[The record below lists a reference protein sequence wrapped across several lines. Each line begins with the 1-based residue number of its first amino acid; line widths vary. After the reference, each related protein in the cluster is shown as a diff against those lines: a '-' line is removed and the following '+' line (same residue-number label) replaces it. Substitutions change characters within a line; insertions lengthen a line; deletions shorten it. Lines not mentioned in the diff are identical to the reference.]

1 MTDLNAAAQEPSSA
15 QAVLLPPPGFAVP
28 PPSQHGYYTFVP
40 YPPVATAPAANA
52 DASQPA
58 ASAGPPSPAV
68 APTQVAPV
76 PQGLPLTAVVSIP
89 NPHIV
94 TGIPPGLASLLHWT
108 APWVANVIYSVAPD
122 GLLPPLLLSSMNPFP
137 APAPSHALATPP
149 DHLSDLPPLV
159 GPVYAAHDGITLSR
173 FQTQADFQAA
183 FNAASREYEALL
195 GNQQGHTHAQTIE
208 ALWAACNPEQPP
220 SHIMGIGQR
229 HDAIDRSVLLACCA
243 RASRRPH
250 VFRTHPR

>member
-1 MTDLNAAAQEPSSA
+1 MPGAGLIPTVR
-15 QAVLLPPPGFAVP
+15 VL
-28 PPSQHGYYTFVP
+28 
-40 YPPVATAPAANA
+40 
-52 DASQPA
+52 
-58 ASAGPPSPAV
+58 PSPIRWLPKAV
-68 APTQVAPV
+68 SAACTCLLWKPTSTPGA
-76 PQGLPLTAVVSIP
+76 GLIP
-89 NPHIV
+89 MP
-94 TGIPPGLASLLHWT
+94 TSMPGAGLIPT
-108 APWVANVIYSVAPD
+108 
-122 GLLPPLLLSSMNPFP
+122 LLPPLLLSSMNPFP

-220 SHIMGIGQR
+220 THIMGIGQR
-229 HDAIDRSVLLACCA
+229 HDAIDRSVLLACRA

-250 VFRTHPR
+250 VSRTHPR